1 MTARTRRRPVAARR
15 DPYAEVTARIL
26 AALERGTV
34 PWRHPWR
41 ARGLRNA
48 VSHRP
53 YRGINLLVLS
63 LASMEAGYD
72 DARWLT
78 FRQAEQLGGHVR
90 RGEHGTRVVLWK
102 WPARDEGGTDNV
114 DSANEERRGA
124 FPLMRLY
131 TVFNVAQCEGL
142 SLPDPESGGEFGPLE
157 RAEAIVSG
165 YAGGPDVLHDAAAAY
180 YVPARDEV
188 HLPPRSAFRDTDG
201 YYATLFH
208 ELAHSTG
215 HPSRLDREGYQ
226 ESAPFGSP
234 VYSREELVAEFAA
247 AFLCQE
253 AGVDASRLDQS
264 AAYIA
269 SWLRAL
275 QDDRRL
281 AVAAAGQAQR
291 AVDHILGR
299 DPQAAVTPVHE
310 EEHADV

>member
-1 MTARTRRRPVAARR
+1 MSARTPRSPASARR
-15 DPYAEVTARIL
+15 DPYAEVTDRIM
-26 AALERGTV
+26 AALDRGTV

-63 LASMEAGYD
+63 LTSMEAGYD

-90 RGEHGTRVVLWK
+90 RGEHGTRVVFWK
-102 WPARDEGGTDNV
+102 WPARDDERDTDP
-114 DSANEERRGA
+114 DDERRGDA

-142 SLPDPESGGEFGPLE
+142 SLPDPESGGEFDPLE
-157 RAEAIVSG
+157 RAESIVSG
-165 YAGGPDVLHDAAAAY
+165 YASGPDVLHDAAAAY

-188 HLPPRSAFRDTDG
+188 HLPPRSAFRDADG

-215 HPSRLDREGYQ
+215 HPSRLGREGYQ
-226 ESAPFGSP
+226 ESVPFGSP

-281 AVAAAGQAQR
+281 VVAAAGQAQR

-299 DPQAAVTPVHE
+299 DPQVTVTPAHE

>member
-1 MTARTRRRPVAARR
+1 MRETMTAHTRRKLVAARR
-15 DPYAEVTARIL
+15 DPYAEVTARII

-63 LASMEAGYD
+63 LVSMEAGYD

-90 RGEHGTRVVLWK
+90 RGQHGTRVVFWK
-102 WPARDEGGTDNV
+102 WPAREEEREAGPDD
-114 DSANEERRGA
+114 ERRGDA

-142 SLPDPESGGEFGPLE
+142 ALPDAEAGEEFDPLE
-157 RAEAIVSG
+157 QAEAIVSG
-165 YAGGPDVLHDAAAAY
+165 YAGGPEILHDAEAAY
-180 YVPARDEV
+180 YVPVQDQV
-188 HLPPRSAFRDTDG
+188 HLPPRGAFRDVDG

-226 ESAPFGSP
+226 ESAAFGSA

-253 AGVDASRLDQS
+253 AGVDAARLDQS

-275 QDDRRL
+275 EDDRRL

-291 AVDHILGR
+291 AVDHILGLS
-299 DPQAAVTPVHE
+299 P
-310 EEHADV
+310 

>member
-1 MTARTRRRPVAARR
+1 MARTPRRPAAARR
-15 DPYAEVTARIL
+15 DPYAEVTARII

-48 VSHRP
+48 VLNRP

-63 LASMEAGYD
+63 LVSMEAGYE

-78 FRQAEQLGGHVR
+78 YRQAEQLGGHVR

-102 WPARDEGGTDNV
+102 WLGREEDGNDNV
-114 DSANEERRGA
+114 DSANEDRRGS

-131 TVFNVAQCEGL
+131 TVFNVAQCDGL
-142 SLPDPESGGEFGPLE
+142 SLPDPDAGVPFDPLT
-157 RAEAIVSG
+157 RAEEIVAG
-165 YAGGPDVLHDAAAAY
+165 YADGPHVFHDGASAY
-180 YVPARDEV
+180 YIPSRDEV
-188 HLPPRSAFRDTDG
+188 HLPPMGAFRDADG

-215 HPSRLDREGYQ
+215 HPSRVDREGYQ
-226 ESAPFGSP
+226 ESAPFGSQ
-234 VYSREELVAEFAA
+234 VYSREELIAEFAA

-253 AGVDASRLDQS
+253 AGIDPSRLDQS

-269 SWLRAL
+269 SWLKAL
-275 QDDRRL
+275 ENDRRL

-299 DPQAAVTPVHE
+299 DPRTPVTPAHE

>member
-1 MTARTRRRPVAARR
+1 MAARTRRRPVAARR
-15 DPYAEVTARIL
+15 DPYAEVTARII

-53 YRGINLLVLS
+53 YRGINLLLLS
-63 LASMEAGYD
+63 LVSMEAGYD

-78 FRQAEQLGGHVR
+78 YRQAEQLGGHVR
-90 RGEHGTRVVLWK
+90 RGEHGTRVVFWK
-102 WPARDEGGTDNV
+102 WPARDEERDGDP
-114 DSANEERRGA
+114 DDERRGPA

-131 TVFNVAQCEGL
+131 TVFNVAQCERL
-142 SLPDPESGGEFGPLE
+142 SLLDPESGGEFDPLK

-165 YAGGPDVLHDAAAAY
+165 YADGPHVFHDAEAAY
-180 YVPARDEV
+180 YVPSRDEV
-188 HLPPRSAFRDTDG
+188 HLPPRSAFRDADG

-247 AFLCQE
+247 AFLCQQS
-253 AGVDASRLDQS
+253 GVDASRLDQS

-275 QDDRRL
+275 EDDRRL

-291 AVDHILGR
+291 AVDHILG
-299 DPQAAVTPVHE
+299 
-310 EEHADV
+310 HAPPATASDQEQEQIDV